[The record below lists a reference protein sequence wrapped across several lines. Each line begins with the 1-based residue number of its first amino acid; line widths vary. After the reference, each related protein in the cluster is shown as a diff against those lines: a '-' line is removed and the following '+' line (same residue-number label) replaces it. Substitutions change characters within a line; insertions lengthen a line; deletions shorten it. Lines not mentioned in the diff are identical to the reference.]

1 MTYLV
6 EWKLHRA
13 TSGTFEVETLEAIPA
28 GVLSVVLYLQDER
41 GYDPADD
48 LLRASEYDDME
59 CSSLSVVAVYEVE
72 PVQFDSTALLIQA
85 LPLIEASVKAEEARR
100 RQQREAQ
107 ERQQL
112 EILQRRYGSPA

>member
-13 TSGTFEVETLEAIPA
+13 ANGTFEVETLEAIPA
-28 GVLSVVLYLQDER
+28 GLLSVVLYLQDER